1 MKINMDELLDSML
14 EGISNMDYVR
24 SEDIP
29 NIELYMD
36 QVTSFMDEQLSSSK
50 RYDDDKILT
59 KTMINNY
66 AKNNLLPP
74 PVKKKYSKEH
84 VVVMIFIYY
93 FKTILSIK
101 DIETIL
107 TPITE
112 KYFDTGSDVD
122 VASIYEEVC
131 DTAKSQIQNLKD
143 EVREAYET
151 SQNTFKDM
159 EGLSDSDREYL
170 QLFSLISSLSFD
182 VYAKKALIERIIDE
196 LPEKVA
202 IIGYFSFR
210 TNTLSGL
217 PLEVVLFLYATFN
230 ISSRSNVDRKRFAL
244 LFVTPNLNASSCAV
258 ISFSADASK
267 ADITLL
273 TVIGDSFDLISR

>member
-66 AKNNLLPP
+66 AKNNLLP
-74 PVKKKYSKEH
+74 
-84 VVVMIFIYY
+84 
-93 FKTILSIK
+93 
-101 DIETIL
+101 
-107 TPITE
+107 ITE
-112 KYFDTGSDVD
+112 KYFDTDSAVD
-122 VASIYEEVC
+122 IASIYEEVC

-196 LPEKVA
+196 LPEPVHK
-202 IIGYFSFR
+202 
-210 TNTLSGL
+210 
-217 PLEVVLFLYATFN
+217 
-230 ISSRSNVDRKRFAL
+230 K
-244 LFVTPNLNASSCAV
+244 
-258 ISFSADASK
+258 K
-267 ADITLL
+267 
-273 TVIGDSFDLISR
+273 

>member
-112 KYFDTGSDVD
+112 KYFDTDSAVD

-131 DTAKSQIQNLKD
+131 
-143 EVREAYET
+143 EAYET

-196 LPEKVA
+196 LPEPVHK
-202 IIGYFSFR
+202 
-210 TNTLSGL
+210 
-217 PLEVVLFLYATFN
+217 
-230 ISSRSNVDRKRFAL
+230 K
-244 LFVTPNLNASSCAV
+244 
-258 ISFSADASK
+258 K
-267 ADITLL
+267 
-273 TVIGDSFDLISR
+273 

>member
-1 MKINMDELLDSML
+1 MEDAMDIIEILNNLSL
-14 EGISNMDYVR
+14 ESNIKLEEVPEID
-24 SEDIP
+24 
-29 NIELYMD
+29 LYMD
-36 QVTSFMDEQLSSSK
+36 QVIQLFESKLSNQKRNDEE
-50 RYDDDKILT
+50 KILT

-112 KYFDTGSDVD
+112 KYFDTDSAVD

-196 LPEKVA
+196 LPEPVHK
-202 IIGYFSFR
+202 
-210 TNTLSGL
+210 
-217 PLEVVLFLYATFN
+217 
-230 ISSRSNVDRKRFAL
+230 K
-244 LFVTPNLNASSCAV
+244 
-258 ISFSADASK
+258 K
-267 ADITLL
+267 
-273 TVIGDSFDLISR
+273 

>member
-1 MKINMDELLDSML
+1 MEELIQILQKPLQQKEVEVADLPDLD
-14 EGISNMDYVR
+14 
-24 SEDIP
+24 
-29 NIELYMD
+29 LYMD
-36 QVTSFMDEQLSSSK
+36 QITTLFA
-50 RYDDDKILT
+50 DKTQEPEGLLT

-66 AKNNLLPP
+66 SKDGLIKPI
-74 PVKKKYSKEH
+74 KGKKYSKEH

-112 KYFDTGSDVD
+112 KYFDTDSAVD

-196 LPEKVA
+196 LPEPVHK
-202 IIGYFSFR
+202 
-210 TNTLSGL
+210 
-217 PLEVVLFLYATFN
+217 
-230 ISSRSNVDRKRFAL
+230 K
-244 LFVTPNLNASSCAV
+244 
-258 ISFSADASK
+258 K
-267 ADITLL
+267 
-273 TVIGDSFDLISR
+273 

>member
-1 MKINMDELLDSML
+1 MKINMDELLNSML

-36 QVTSFMDEQLSSSK
+36 QVTTFMDSRLKNAARNPEV
-50 RYDDDKILT
+50 DKILT

-112 KYFDTGSDVD
+112 KYFDTDSAVD

-196 LPEKVA
+196 LPEPVHK
-202 IIGYFSFR
+202 
-210 TNTLSGL
+210 
-217 PLEVVLFLYATFN
+217 
-230 ISSRSNVDRKRFAL
+230 K
-244 LFVTPNLNASSCAV
+244 
-258 ISFSADASK
+258 K
-267 ADITLL
+267 
-273 TVIGDSFDLISR
+273 

>member
-1 MKINMDELLDSML
+1 MKTNDERIQDILKRLDTLSYIRP
-14 EGISNMDYVR
+14 EEIPGID
-24 SEDIP
+24 
-29 NIELYMD
+29 LYMD
-36 QVTSFMDEQLSSSK
+36 QVTTFMDEHLKNTK
-50 RYDDDKILT
+50 RYPEDKVLT

-66 AKNNLLPP
+66 AKNNLLPAP
-74 PVKKKYSKEH
+74 NKKKYSREH
-84 VVVMIFIYY
+84 ILLLIFIYY

-112 KYFDTGSDVD
+112 KYFDTDSAVD

-196 LPEKVA
+196 LPEPVHK
-202 IIGYFSFR
+202 
-210 TNTLSGL
+210 
-217 PLEVVLFLYATFN
+217 
-230 ISSRSNVDRKRFAL
+230 K
-244 LFVTPNLNASSCAV
+244 
-258 ISFSADASK
+258 K
-267 ADITLL
+267 
-273 TVIGDSFDLISR
+273 

>member
-84 VVVMIFIYY
+84 VVVI
-93 FKTILSIK
+93 ILKRSCPSR
-101 DIETIL
+101 IL
-107 TPITE
+107 RR
-112 KYFDTGSDVD
+112 F
-122 VASIYEEVC
+122 
-131 DTAKSQIQNLKD
+131 L
-143 EVREAYET
+143 
-151 SQNTFKDM
+151 
-159 EGLSDSDREYL
+159 L
-170 QLFSLISSLSFD
+170 QLRKSILIQTVLSMLHLST
-182 VYAKKALIERIIDE
+182 KKSATQQR
-196 LPEKVA
+196 A
-202 IIGYFSFR
+202 RFR
-210 TNTLSGL
+210 T
-217 PLEVVLFLYATFN
+217 
-230 ISSRSNVDRKRFAL
+230 
-244 LFVTPNLNASSCAV
+244 
-258 ISFSADASK
+258 
-267 ADITLL
+267 
-273 TVIGDSFDLISR
+273 